1 MVIKVLE
8 SLTPPSSLSIYKLW
22 NKNDALIFLI
32 DLEMD
37 EQLELSD
44 LSSDEKEYLNT
55 LKTNYFRKRFIA
67 SRSFLKFI
75 L

>member
-1 MVIKVLE
+1 MGIKTLE

-37 EQLELSD
+37 EQFELSN

-55 LKTNYFRKRFIA
+55 LKTNYFRKRFIV

>member
-1 MVIKVLE
+1 MVIKTLE
-8 SLTPPSSLSIYKLW
+8 SLTPLSSLSIYKLW
-22 NKNDALIFLI
+22 NKNDALIFLV
-32 DLEMD
+32 DLEVD

-44 LSSDEKEYLNT
+44 LSSVEKEYLNT
-55 LKTNYFRKRFIA
+55 LKTNYFRKRFIT